1 MKHSSRLILGLFFFF
16 PYLIA
21 QTPSDEE
28 LKNTIQRHF
37 PEIVFEENTHRTPEL
52 QATLPIPECDLAL
65 PLNRFLLGI
74 LYNIILDKDPNKHQT
89 ARVRHFGKNH
99 SISTEEKEFWNK
111 RDIFTAQALE
121 KVLGKPVATK
131 NTPRV
136 ALISSGGGFRAM
148 ISFAGFTNKLNQLGL
163 LDAVHMIGGVSGS
176 TWLLY
181 PWMVSKKS
189 YTEFYPEFVERV
201 LKGILGVETKEF
213 ALNIASFSGS
223 IAEAFLRRL
232 AFHEIPTSIDLYGLM
247 LGLHLFETKSKKNY
261 AWTTL
266 SSIKPHVATG
276 TVPLPIGTAI
286 VQHENRKGDEVE
298 FNPFEVINYGLD
310 AGCPGFG
317 FGRDFYNGKSL
328 SRHPAQTIGYL
339 MGICGSA
346 FSQKVKTYIPTIK
359 DFLKPKPFFMPIF
372 DLIEKSCL
380 GESRLF
386 PAFVRNYTRG
396 MNTSPDKNTRFHA
409 YIDAGIDYDAPM
421 LPTLNPDRNID
432 VIILVESGSN
442 VNWSGSLQILENVA
456 RANNRPFPRIDYER
470 ARSNPFSVFD
480 DGPDSAAPIVFY
492 VPLVKNPSYSE
503 EFDPWPLIYPYQN
516 NFLHMMNFFYTR
528 EQYNLLAG
536 LFETAA
542 TQMHH
547 DLIQKLLAAIDKK
560 ERGIRP
566 QNS

>member
-1 MKHSSRLILGLFFFF
+1 MKHSSWLFLTIFFFI
-16 PYLIA
+16 PCICA
-21 QTPSDEE
+21 NQPTDEE
-28 LKNTIQRHF
+28 LISTIQNYF
-37 PEIVFEENTHRTPEL
+37 PEIQFEQKTRQTNEL
-52 QATLPIPECDLAL
+52 SATLSLPDENIEL

-74 LYNIILDKDPNKHQT
+74 LYNIILDKDPNKFKT
-89 ARVRHFGKNH
+89 AHVRYFGKNH
-99 SISTEEKEFWNK
+99 SVYPEEKTFWAK
-111 RDIFTAQALE
+111 RDQYAANTLQKL
-121 KVLGKPVATK
+121 LNRPVESKT
-131 NTPRV
+131 TPRI

-148 ISFAGFTNKLNQLGL
+148 ISFAGFTNKLNQLGI

-176 TWLLY
+176 TWLIY
-181 PWMVSKKS
+181 PWMASKKP

-201 LKGILGVETKEF
+201 LKGILGVEPKEF
-213 ALNIASFSGS
+213 AQNIASFSGS

-247 LGLHLFETKSKKNY
+247 LGLHLFDQKSKKNY

-266 SSIKPHVATG
+266 SSIKTHVASG
-276 TVPLPIGTAI
+276 NVPLPIGTAI
-286 VQHENRKGDEVE
+286 VQHEGRKGDEVE

-328 SRHPAQTIGYL
+328 SKHPAQTIGYL

-346 FSQKVKTYIPTIK
+346 FSQQVKTYIPTIK
-359 DFLKPKPFFMPIF
+359 DFLKPQPFFLPIF
-372 DLIEKSCL
+372 DLIEKSPL

-396 MNTSPDKNTRFHA
+396 MNASPDKNTRFHA

-432 VIILVESGSN
+432 IIILVESGSN
-442 VNWSGSLQILENVA
+442 VNWSGSLQVLEDVA
-456 RANNRPFPRIDYER
+456 RANNRPFPHIDYEK
-470 ARSNPFSVFD
+470 ARTNPFSVFD
-480 DGPDSAAPIVFY
+480 DGPDSPAPIVFY

-516 NFLHMMNFFYTR
+516 NFLHMMNFFYTK

-536 LFETAA
+536 LFEAAA
-542 TQMHH
+542 TQMHQ
-547 DLIQKLLAAIDKK
+547 DLITKLLEAIDKK

>member
-1 MKHSSRLILGLFFFF
+1 MKHPSWLILILFFLV
-16 PYLIA
+16 PYTYA
-21 QTPSDEE
+21 ENPSDEE
-28 LKNTIQRHF
+28 LKNTIQSHF
-37 PEIVFEENTHRTPEL
+37 PEIVFEQNTRHAGDL
-52 QATLPIPECDLAL
+52 SALLPIHNEGITL
-65 PLNRFLLGI
+65 PLNRFILGI
-74 LYNIILDKDPNKHQT
+74 LYNIILDKNPNKHKT
-89 ARVRHFGKNH
+89 ARVRYFGKNH
-99 SISTEEKEFWNK
+99 SICSEEKAFWEK
-111 RDIFTAQALE
+111 RDQYAAQALE
-121 KVLGKPVATK
+121 KVLNRPINTK
-131 NTPRV
+131 TTPRI

-148 ISFAGFTNKLNQLGL
+148 ISFAGFANKLNQFGI

-176 TWLLY
+176 TWLIY
-181 PWMVSKKS
+181 PWMASKKS
-189 YTEFYPEFVERV
+189 FTEFYPEFVERV
-201 LKGILGVETKEF
+201 LNGILGVEAKEF
-213 ALNIASFSGS
+213 AHNITTFSGS

-247 LGLHLFETKSKKNY
+247 LGLHLFDTKSKKNY
-261 AWTTL
+261 AWTSL
-266 SSIKPHVATG
+266 SSIKPHVTSG

-286 VQHENRKGDEVE
+286 VQHEGQKSDEVE

-328 SRHPAQTIGYL
+328 SRHPAPALGYL

-359 DFLKPKPFFMPIF
+359 DFLKPKPFFVPLF

-396 MNTSPDKNTRFHA
+396 MNASPDKRARFHA

-421 LPTLNPDRNID
+421 LPTLNPERNID
-432 VIILVESGSN
+432 IIILVESGSN
-442 VNWSGSLQILENVA
+442 VNWSGSLEVLARVA
-456 RANNRPFPRIDYER
+456 KANNRPFPHIDYER

-480 DGPDSAAPIVFY
+480 DGPDSPAPIVFY

-542 TQMHH
+542 SQMYQN
-547 DLIQKLLAAIDKK
+547 LTQKLLEAIDKK

-566 QNS
+566 QNG